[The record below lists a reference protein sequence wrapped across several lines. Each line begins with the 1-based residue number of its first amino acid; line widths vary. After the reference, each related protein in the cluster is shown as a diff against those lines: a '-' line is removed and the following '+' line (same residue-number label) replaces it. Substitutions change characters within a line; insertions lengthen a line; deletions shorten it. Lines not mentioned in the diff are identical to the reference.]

1 MDLDQIKTF
10 DRIAQDLSF
19 TKAAAKLNVTQATVS
34 MRMRALEELLG
45 VPLFHRGRTISLT
58 DQGMTFLPYARRM
71 LSAAQEAKDALRRVE
86 RGRVTVGS
94 LRSLVSPLITES
106 LLRFQENYPS
116 VDLVIHEGRQ
126 SQIAA
131 MLREREIEVGI
142 LCWPNLDPIITDLV
156 PLLVMRERVPMVT
169 TPEIAAELGP
179 TPRME
184 DVLRRV
190 KRLISINW
198 WQVYPDAALALFRRA
213 PVSVELPTGP
223 ARRIAIRGE
232 GVGFFVHS
240 AVADDLAAGRL
251 AEIRPVDVD
260 QVHRDIAMVV
270 RDESV
275 IERGMLRDFVKE
287 IARECEKVGT
297 LLETRLEVGAT
308 ETSERDGA

>member
-1 MDLDQIKTF
+1 MDLDQIRTF

-34 MRMRALEELLG
+34 MRMRALEDLLG
-45 VPLFHRGRTISLT
+45 VPLFHRGRNIQLT
-58 DQGMTFLPYARRM
+58 DQGMTFLPYARRI
-71 LSAAQEAKDALRRVE
+71 LQAAQEAREALRRVE
-86 RGRVTVGS
+86 RGRVSIGS

-106 LLRFQENYPS
+106 LLRFQQKYPA
-116 VDLVIHEGRQ
+116 VDVVIHEGRQ

-131 MLREREIEVGI
+131 MLREREIELGI

-156 PLLVMRERVPMVT
+156 PLLVLRERVPMMT

-179 TPRME
+179 NPKME
-184 DVLRRV
+184 DVLARV
-190 KRLISINW
+190 PRLISINW

-240 AVADDLAAGRL
+240 AVADDIAAGRL
-251 AEIRPVDVD
+251 AEITPSDVD
-260 QVHRDIAMVV
+260 AVHRDIAMVV
-270 RDESV
+270 RNSSV
-275 IERGMLRDFVKE
+275 LDRDMLKDFAVE
-287 IARECEKVGT
+287 IAEECRKSGAI
-297 LLETRLEVGAT
+297 LETVLEPRA
-308 ETSERDGA
+308 ANAA

>member
-1 MDLDQIKTF
+1 MDLDQIRTF

-34 MRMRALEELLG
+34 MRMRALEDLLG
-45 VPLFHRGRTISLT
+45 VPLFHRGRTIQLT
-58 DQGMTFLPYARRM
+58 DQGMTFLPYARRI
-71 LSAAQEAKDALRRVE
+71 LQAAQEAKEALRRVE
-86 RGRVTVGS
+86 RGRVSIGS

-106 LLRFQENYPS
+106 LLRFQQKYPS
-116 VDLVIHEGRQ
+116 VDVVIHEGRQ

-131 MLREREIEVGI
+131 MLRERDIELGI

-156 PLLVMRERVPMVT
+156 PLLVLRERVPMMT

-179 TPRME
+179 NPKME

-190 KRLISINW
+190 PRLISINW

-240 AVADDLAAGRL
+240 AVADDIAAGRL
-251 AEIRPVDVD
+251 VEIEPSDVD
-260 QVHRDIAMVV
+260 TVHRDIAMVV
-270 RDESV
+270 RDSAVLDRE
-275 IERGMLRDFVKE
+275 MLKDFAIE
-287 IARECEKVGT
+287 IAEECRKSGT
-297 LLETRLEVGAT
+297 ILETVLEPRA
-308 ETSERDGA
+308 ANAA

>member
-1 MDLDQIKTF
+1 MVERDAPEAALSAILKAASDPSRRRILTLLVREGPMRVTDLARF
-10 DRIAQDLSF
+10 FDLSLNAVS
-19 TKAAAKLNVTQATVS
+19 KHIKVLEAA
-34 MRMRALEELLG
+34 G
-45 VPLFHRGRTISLT
+45 
-58 DQGMTFLPYARRM
+58 
-71 LSAAQEAKDALRRVE
+71 
-86 RGRVTVGS
+86 
-94 LRSLVSPLITES
+94 LVSRMT
-106 LLRFQENYPS
+106 QW
-116 VDLVIHEGRQ
+116 
-126 SQIAA
+126 
-131 MLREREIEVGI
+131 REHV
-142 LCWPNLDPIITDLV
+142 
-156 PLLVMRERVPMVT
+156 
-169 TPEIAAELGP
+169 IAAELGP

-190 KRLISINW
+190 PRLISINW

-240 AVADDLAAGRL
+240 AVADDIAAGRL

-275 IERGMLRDFVKE
+275 IERDMLHDFVKE

-297 LLETRLEVGAT
+297 LLETRLELGA
-308 ETSERDGA
+308 